1 MMRKAVM
8 KERLDTVVKKLGLSG
23 RAFEKECG
31 LADGSYSSIGNRVGA
46 DKLKKIL
53 FRFPQISAEWLLVGQ
68 GSMFKN
74 EPSNEENGMNFER
87 EVYNKEFDSLLLNHT
102 DMKNILSSLTEIIS
116 CQQHDISR
124 LISEL
129 ERHGKRS
136 DRMLNLIEYQ
146 RGIAYNRDDSEKKTK
161 AK

>member
-1 MMRKAVM
+1 MNEPMVK
-8 KERLDTVVKKLGLSG
+8 KRLDLIIKQLGLSG

-31 LADGSYSSIGNRVGA
+31 LANGSYASIGSRVGA
-46 DKLKKIL
+46 DKLHKIL
-53 FRFPQISAEWLLVGQ
+53 FRYPQISAEWLLIGQ
-68 GSMFKN
+68 GDMFKS
-74 EPSNEENGMNFER
+74 EPSAEESGMNFE
-87 EVYNKEFDSLLLNHT
+87 EGVYDRNFDTLLLNHT

-116 CQQHDISR
+116 CQQRDISR

-146 RGIAYNRDDSEKKTK
+146 RGLIPHKEDSEKKTQ
-161 AK
+161 AM